1 MTRARPGVPMAPA
14 ALIRAACG
22 GSLVAWLA
30 AMASGQEAQAV
41 EAAPEAR
48 VSLRVRDHELVAAN
62 ASDLEIGDPWWDDLE
77 SGRGPSGGRPD
88 AGVAGDPDISGDAR
102 LPNEQ
107 IRRRVASQRGQRAMS
122 APRVELSL
130 VRQACPEPEKAARAE
145 MLAAAPFTTLLEYVR
160 VAVAAAIELH
170 AGAAGSLRARLADD
184 VLDPPQWR
192 RLRGHVDRWGR
203 VAIEE
208 LGEQAG
214 RKALAGEPN
223 PFDAEEEP

>member
-1 MTRARPGVPMAPA
+1 
-14 ALIRAACG
+14 
-22 GSLVAWLA
+22 
-30 AMASGQEAQAV
+30 MASGQEAQAV